1 MSNNK
6 WTKTATSASLAILGV
21 TQLNNKA
28 NANIVQG
35 GTASLSVSSLG
46 YNHVAWSID
55 ASTHNTNLG
64 GRLQG
69 YISPGDASVLFS
81 RTANVSASSNQ
92 VRFLA
97 AARTGVDVALFFG
110 SHNTGGANLLRIPAN
125 TSQAQFVGSQHGYI
139 MFKDIKTSPTSPT
152 YGWARWEASGD
163 TVSITQDYYENV
175 PGQSLRVGQTSSTS
189 TDIPFDFNPL
199 QGAALGVPIFM
210 GLRQL
215 KRRKAKL
222 NSIVSIKRKEKI
234 HPLAL
239 LGMGA
244 AGVRK
249 WREQKDKDAA

>member
-1 MSNNK
+1 MPNNK

-35 GTASLSVSSLG
+35 GTASLSLSFLG

-64 GRLQG
+64 GSLSG
-69 YISPGDASVLFS
+69 FLSPGDASVLFG

-97 AARTGVDVALFFG
+97 AASTGADVALFFG
-110 SHNTGGANLLRIPAN
+110 SHNTGKANLLRIPAN

-139 MFKDIKTSPTSPT
+139 MFKDIKTSLTSPT